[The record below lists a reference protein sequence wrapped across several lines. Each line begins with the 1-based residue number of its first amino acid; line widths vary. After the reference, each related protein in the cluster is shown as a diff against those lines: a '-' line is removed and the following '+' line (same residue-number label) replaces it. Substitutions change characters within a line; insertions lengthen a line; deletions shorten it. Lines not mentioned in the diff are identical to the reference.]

1 MITPYLVQCFII
13 SFIVTNCF
21 GFRNHS
27 PYHVYHVYH
36 AQCATT
42 RKAQRW
48 AYRSLTVPIC
58 QPLPSDSLMMTC
70 VANCK
75 LQFLP
80 SGKLLHN
87 YRTSPFCIGKSTI
100 SRGIFNS
107 QLLTEPGWVAVRIVT
122 LLSHPRWAAEFAKVD
137 MAPSSATWIA
147 GKRTASMRYPE
158 ELTGNVSFFACAGAS
173 DLVNGKL

>member
-70 VANCK
+70 VANCE

-107 QLLTEPGWVAVRIVT
+107 QLLTEPRLG
-122 LLSHPRWAAEFAKVD
+122 SCQD
-137 MAPSSATWIA
+137 
-147 GKRTASMRYPE
+147 
-158 ELTGNVSFFACAGAS
+158 S
-173 DLVNGKL
+173 DLTEPSTVSCWVCQGGHGSQQRNVDRREKDGFDEVPRGTHGERFIFRMCRS